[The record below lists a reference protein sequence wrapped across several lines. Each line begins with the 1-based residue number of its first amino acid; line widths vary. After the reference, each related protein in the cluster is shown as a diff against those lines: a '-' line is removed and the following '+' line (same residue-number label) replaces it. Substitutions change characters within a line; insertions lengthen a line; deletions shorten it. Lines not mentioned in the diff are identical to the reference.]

1 MKKLTDL
8 YFILLFPSILLCS
21 QGLQAENVSPTI
33 EETIKVYST
42 SGVQGYFDTQEEAF
56 EAHHKYSGFC
66 AASPQVYTQCKEIE
80 ATVSESITYH
90 HTGKPYYGYVTFQ
103 YVAVVHEGTSSEY
116 QKTFSS
122 YFNISFIDRYFC
134 PSSHPYHVDSNE
146 DGSIQYYEH
155 CTDIPPSCDCTE
167 DLVDNQCVARTD
179 FKYDFNNDNPE
190 KIFTTPN
197 NQGEYCEAPVSE
209 GSNCAADAA
218 NTPSAETGNPINCA
232 SGVKRQTEV
241 DYSSSVGG
249 LNFRRTYS
257 STPISKKTLERL
269 YTQDG
274 QTIPD
279 NAQVVGSHAQL
290 DKSYH
295 QWRVEGLPVLNLDNR
310 YPGLTIAR
318 LALPSGSELN
328 FLQRDSETG
337 WTAQYQKNGALI
349 NDGTGYRYT
358 SQSGTLYQFDAQ
370 GRLTS
375 KTYRNGQS
383 HSVSYPSSNHAIIT
397 DSFNRSIE
405 LFFEDI
411 PQSLTSS
418 SRIITKLVDPAGNEY
433 RYEHD
438 NAGYISKV
446 IYPDETPSDWTD
458 NPYKEYLY
466 EDRTDTKVLIGIMD
480 ENGERY
486 ATYDYDAKNRAVLS
500 EHAGGAIKTTIDY
513 LDSTAV
519 DQSLVRFYRDDVNYR
534 EAVYHHALLNGSDKV
549 TKLEQLPCLGCT
561 VGDYT
566 YDYDANGF
574 LSQATSPE
582 GDITQFTYNLRGLL
596 ESRTDAFGTAD
607 QRTVT
612 TTWHSQYKLPL
623 TVDQPQRLTT
633 YSYDANGNM
642 LSRSVKDKAT
652 NETRSVSYTYNSVG
666 QVLTVDGPRTDVS
679 DITNYEYDA
688 SGNLTKVTNALGHA
702 TFITS
707 HDAHGKP
714 LSVTDPNGTVTTLT
728 YHPRGW
734 LTSITTDGATTSY
747 DYDNAGQLI
756 SVTMANGIV
765 LNYEYDAAHRLVAIA
780 DANGNRIEYTLDN
793 YGNRTRTEIKDTGG
807 VIQSYA
813 EQVFNDLGQ
822 LKQTLGANNQ
832 VNDFDYDAEGKP
844 VQSEDALDNPTS
856 QQFDALD
863 RLQKVVDPALGE
875 TAFDYDNQ
883 DRLTSVTDATGKTT
897 SYQYNAFGDLL
908 SMTSPDTGTSTM
920 TYDSAGNV
928 LTATDARNI
937 TATYSYD
944 ALNRVTSIDYPGT
957 GEDITFTYD
966 DTANGSTSSQEHGVG
981 RLTQVTDESGST
993 SYEYDGKGQLI
1004 GETRIINSL
1013 SFTTGYDY
1021 DAAGLITQVTYPSS
1035 RTVDYQRNNL
1045 GQVIAAT
1052 TTANGQTQTL
1062 ANNISYLPFGPLT
1075 NLTYGNGKV
1084 LTQSFDQDYRLTSK
1098 HTTGLQQLDY
1108 GYTLRNNINS
1118 ISDLMDSTK
1127 DQAFSY
1133 DALGR
1138 LTDASGD
1145 YGTQSYTFDGIG
1157 NRLSKTQDGVTENYT
1172 YSSTD
1177 HQLQSVGS
1185 TNLTYDAIGNTLT
1198 KGDLT
1203 FTYNQAGRLV
1213 TASKTG
1219 MNASYSYNAQG
1230 QRVKKVVDDGTS
1242 SVTTLYHYDQG
1253 GQLIAE
1259 TDGQGNLF
1267 KEYLYLDGQR
1277 LATIDNGALY
1287 YIHTDHL
1294 GSPLALTDSNGTVQ
1308 WKGSYDP
1315 YGNVTVEVNNIDQK
1329 QRSPGQYS
1337 DDETGLH
1344 YNYFRD
1350 YDPEIGRYIQSDPVG
1365 LDDGPNTYLYSSA
1378 NPINRYDP
1386 NGLTS
1391 LAMCANPANAAACAA
1406 AGITTGAAV
1415 GGATGVAVNVG
1426 MQAYEKGWDCIDWDE
1441 VGNAGIEGMYWGAML
1456 GGGEALLLAKMG
1468 AKAPGVI
1475 TGGVSQST
1483 NRAGSIRNVNPTK
1496 GTQNCVNCSIATDAT
1511 LAGRSASALPGK
1523 PTNIGVLEKSF
1534 GAKFG
1539 PATSISGI
1547 ENTMLSAGNG
1557 ARGIVFGSRGSQTGH
1572 VFNVV
1577 NQNGIIRFLDGQ
1589 TGKAASFKGFNNFHL
1604 LRTN

>member
-1 MKKLTDL
+1 
-8 YFILLFPSILLCS
+8 
-21 QGLQAENVSPTI
+21 
-33 EETIKVYST
+33 
-42 SGVQGYFDTQEEAF
+42 
-56 EAHHKYSGFC
+56 
-66 AASPQVYTQCKEIE
+66 
-80 ATVSESITYH
+80 
-90 HTGKPYYGYVTFQ
+90 
-103 YVAVVHEGTSSEY
+103 
-116 QKTFSS
+116 
-122 YFNISFIDRYFC
+122 
-134 PSSHPYHVDSNE
+134 
-146 DGSIQYYEH
+146 
-155 CTDIPPSCDCTE
+155 
-167 DLVDNQCVARTD
+167 RTD
-179 FKYDFNNDNPE
+179 FEYDFNNDNPE

-197 NQGEYCEAPVSE
+197 NQGEYCEAPVSDE
-209 GSNCAADAA
+209 APQPCPPDAA
-218 NTPSAETGNPINCA
+218 NTPSVETENPINCA

-574 LSQATSPE
+574 LSQATSPD
-582 GDITQFTYNLRGLL
+582 GDITTYQYNTRGLL
-596 ESRTDAFGTAD
+596 ESKTEAFGTSKA
-607 QRTVT
+607 RTVT
-612 TTWHSQYKLPL
+612 ITWHSQYKLPL

-633 YSYDANGNM
+633 YSYDANGNL

-666 QVLTVDGPRTDVS
+666 QVLTIDGPRTDVS
-679 DITNYEYDA
+679 DITTYEYDT
-688 SGNLTKVTNALGHA
+688 SGNLTKITNAMGHA

-832 VNDFDYDAEGKP
+832 VNDFNYDAEGKP

-875 TAFDYDNQ
+875 TEFDYDNQ

-966 DTANGSTSSQEHGVG
+966 DTANGNKGVG

-993 SYEYDGKGQLI
+993 SYEYDAKGQLVN
-1004 GETRIINSL
+1004 ETRIINGL

-1021 DAAGLITQVTYPSS
+1021 DAAGLITQV
-1035 RTVDYQRNNL
+1035 
-1045 GQVIAAT
+1045 
-1052 TTANGQTQTL
+1052 
-1062 ANNISYLPFGPLT
+1062 
-1075 NLTYGNGKV
+1075 
-1084 LTQSFDQDYRLTSK
+1084 
-1098 HTTGLQQLDY
+1098 
-1108 GYTLRNNINS
+1108 
-1118 ISDLMDSTK
+1118 
-1127 DQAFSY
+1127 
-1133 DALGR
+1133 
-1138 LTDASGD
+1138 
-1145 YGTQSYTFDGIG
+1145 
-1157 NRLSKTQDGVTENYT
+1157 
-1172 YSSTD
+1172 
-1177 HQLQSVGS
+1177 
-1185 TNLTYDAIGNTLT
+1185 
-1198 KGDLT
+1198 
-1203 FTYNQAGRLV
+1203 
-1213 TASKTG
+1213 
-1219 MNASYSYNAQG
+1219 
-1230 QRVKKVVDDGTS
+1230 
-1242 SVTTLYHYDQG
+1242 
-1253 GQLIAE
+1253 
-1259 TDGQGNLF
+1259 
-1267 KEYLYLDGQR
+1267 
-1277 LATIDNGALY
+1277 
-1287 YIHTDHL
+1287 
-1294 GSPLALTDSNGTVQ
+1294 
-1308 WKGSYDP
+1308 
-1315 YGNVTVEVNNIDQK
+1315 
-1329 QRSPGQYS
+1329 
-1337 DDETGLH
+1337 
-1344 YNYFRD
+1344 
-1350 YDPEIGRYIQSDPVG
+1350 
-1365 LDDGPNTYLYSSA
+1365 
-1378 NPINRYDP
+1378 
-1386 NGLTS
+1386 
-1391 LAMCANPANAAACAA
+1391 
-1406 AGITTGAAV
+1406 
-1415 GGATGVAVNVG
+1415 
-1426 MQAYEKGWDCIDWDE
+1426 
-1441 VGNAGIEGMYWGAML
+1441 
-1456 GGGEALLLAKMG
+1456 
-1468 AKAPGVI
+1468 
-1475 TGGVSQST
+1475 
-1483 NRAGSIRNVNPTK
+1483 
-1496 GTQNCVNCSIATDAT
+1496 
-1511 LAGRSASALPGK
+1511 
-1523 PTNIGVLEKSF
+1523 
-1534 GAKFG
+1534 
-1539 PATSISGI
+1539 
-1547 ENTMLSAGNG
+1547 
-1557 ARGIVFGSRGSQTGH
+1557 
-1572 VFNVV
+1572 
-1577 NQNGIIRFLDGQ
+1577 
-1589 TGKAASFKGFNNFHL
+1589 
-1604 LRTN
+1604 

>member
-1 MKKLTDL
+1 MNSSNSF
-8 YFILLFPSILLCS
+8 FIIALLIISSFFYNSAK
-21 QGLQAENVSPTI
+21 AENI
-33 EETIKVYST
+33 T
-42 SGVQGYFDTQEEAF
+42 SELHSGIAKY
-56 EAHHKYSGFC
+56 KYSFGEFKYYTFDD
-66 AASPQVYTQCKEIE
+66 AADAYMLEKSHCITQPEFYVSCEIYDRRYEELTVYYTATTINDSNVNHFFHIQTI
-80 ATVSESITYH
+80 TVSEY
-90 HTGKPYYGYVTFQ
+90 
-103 YVAVVHEGTSSEY
+103 
-116 QKTFSS
+116 
-122 YFNISFIDRYFC
+122 RC
-134 PSSHPYHVDSNE
+134 PSTHPYVLVVYE
-146 DGSIQYYEH
+146 DTSTYAGQPKTCS
-155 CTDIPPSCDCTE
+155 DIEPTCDCTE

-179 FKYDFNNDNPE
+179 FEYDFNNDNPE

-197 NQGEYCEAPVSE
+197 NQGEYCEAPVSDE
-209 GSNCAADAA
+209 APQPCPPDAA
-218 NTPSAETGNPINCA
+218 NTPSVETENPINCA

-574 LSQATSPE
+574 LSQATSPD
-582 GDITQFTYNLRGLL
+582 GDITTYQYNTRGLL
-596 ESRTDAFGTAD
+596 ESKTEAFGTSKA
-607 QRTVT
+607 RTVT
-612 TTWHSQYKLPL
+612 ITWHSQYKLPL

-633 YSYDANGNM
+633 YSYDANGNL

-666 QVLTVDGPRTDVS
+666 QVLTIDGPRTDVS
-679 DITNYEYDA
+679 DITTYEYDT
-688 SGNLTKVTNALGHA
+688 SGNLTKITNAMGHA

-832 VNDFDYDAEGKP
+832 VNDFNYDAEGKP

-875 TAFDYDNQ
+875 TEFDYDNQ

-966 DTANGSTSSQEHGVG
+966 DTANGNKGVG

-993 SYEYDGKGQLI
+993 SYEYDAKGQLVN
-1004 GETRIINSL
+1004 ETRIINGL

-1021 DAAGLITQVTYPSS
+1021 DAAGLITQVTYPSG

-1098 HTTGLQQLDY
+1098 HTTGLQQLSY

-1127 DQAFSY
+1127 NQAFSY

-1242 SVTTLYHYDQG
+1242 SETTLYHYDQG

-1259 TDGQGNLF
+1259 TDGQGNLL

-1277 LATIDNGALY
+1277 LATVDNGNLY

-1294 GSPLALTDSNGTVQ
+1294 GSPLALTDNYGTVQ

-1315 YGNVTVEVNNIDQK
+1315 YGNVTVEVNNLDQN
-1329 QRSPGQYS
+1329 QRFPGQYA
-1337 DDETGLH
+1337 DEETGLH

-1350 YDPEIGRYIQSDPVG
+1350 YDPEIGRYIQSDPIG
-1365 LDDGPNTYLYSSA
+1365 LNGGINTYGY
-1378 NPINRYDP
+1378 
-1386 NGLTS
+1386 
-1391 LAMCANPANAAACAA
+1391 
-1406 AGITTGAAV
+1406 V
-1415 GGATGVAVNVG
+1415 GGNPVNRTDRKGLCVDPG
-1426 MQAYEKGWDCIDWDE
+1426 GSGTRYCIDLFIPNESEKGFHGDNR
-1441 VGNAGIEGMYWGAML
+1441 GPMAN
-1456 GGGEALLLAKMG
+1456 GG
-1468 AKAPGVI
+1468 
-1475 TGGVSQST
+1475 TH
-1483 NRAGSIRNVNPTK
+1483 R
-1496 GTQNCVNCSIATDAT
+1496 
-1511 LAGRSASALPGK
+1511 GRQL
-1523 PTNIGVLEKSF
+1523 IF
-1534 GAKFG
+1534 
-1539 PATSISGI
+1539 
-1547 ENTMLSAGNG
+1547 
-1557 ARGIVFGSRGSQTGH
+1557 
-1572 VFNVV
+1572 
-1577 NQNGIIRFLDGQ
+1577 NQNGVLTKKEIPGITIFEPFGIELGSAP
-1589 TGKAASFKGFNNFHL
+1589 GKAGPSSLSSYEDDECSCKRQLSVSNYAGNALADKMVGFEIAPYAGYEFTLSEKCDGSTDISGFHTRFPSFEVWQYKDSGNPKLIYHYDSNAAGTSSL
-1604 LRTN
+1604 NIGGRKKKVP